1 MEIDDLPSLTQR
13 VYRLLKLI
21 FCCYLFGNKTDWLIL
36 NFMKKINLDVYVP
49 SPKHLPGVFTF
60 YIKVRLLK
68 QHMFKDDL
76 PVEVSLK

>member
-1 MEIDDLPSLTQR
+1 MFQVQNIYQ
-13 VYRLLKLI
+13 V
-21 FCCYLFGNKTDWLIL
+21 F
-36 NFMKKINLDVYVP
+36 
-49 SPKHLPGVFTF
+49 FTF

>member
-1 MEIDDLPSLTQR
+1 MFQVQNIHQAFF
-13 VYRLLKLI
+13 I
-21 FCCYLFGNKTDWLIL
+21 
-36 NFMKKINLDVYVP
+36 
-49 SPKHLPGVFTF
+49 F